1 MTERH
6 DERVDRV
13 DQRDERIDDLE
24 VSESEARDV
33 AGGKHRPK
41 GVRRQSKEA
50 GIRYSKKES

>member
-6 DERVDRV
+6 DERIDRV
-13 DQRDERIDDLE
+13 DRQDERIDDLE
-24 VSESEARDV
+24 VRDDEARDV

-41 GVRRQSKEA
+41 LKHKSREA